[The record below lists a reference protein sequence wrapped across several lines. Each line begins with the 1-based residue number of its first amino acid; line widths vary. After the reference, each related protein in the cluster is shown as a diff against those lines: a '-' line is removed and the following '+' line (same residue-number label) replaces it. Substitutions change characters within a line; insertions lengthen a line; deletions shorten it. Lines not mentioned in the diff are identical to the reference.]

1 MLAKYAEIGADSLGE
16 ALLDPL
22 EGVKYYFWIRKII
35 GKVRRM
41 QLPL

>member
-1 MLAKYAEIGADSLGE
+1 VLAKYAEIGADSLGE

-22 EGVKYYFWIRKII
+22 EGVKYYFWIRIII